1 MEIVLGSYPQPV
13 RSLSAELVGKNIK
26 ALVVACN
33 TATAAAID
41 RLRTVYP
48 NLPIIGVEPAV
59 KPAVALSKTGR
70 IGVMAT
76 RSTLACDGLAG
87 AIERGASLADATKII
102 AVCARHTGA
111 IGLFGT

>member
-1 MEIVLGSYPQPV
+1 MEIVLRSYPQPV
-13 RSLSAELVGKNIK
+13 RSLSAELVGQNVM
-26 ALVVACN
+26 ALVVTCN

-76 RSTLACDGLAG
+76 RSTLASARFQALLAPRAG
-87 AIERGASLADATKII
+87 NPATAWQAPSN
-102 AVCARHTGA
+102 AVPALQT
-111 IGLFGT
+111 LQK

>member
-13 RSLSAELVGKNIK
+13 RSLSAELVGQNVM
-26 ALVVACN
+26 ALVVTCN

-41 RLRTVYP
+41 WLRTEYP

-76 RSTLACDGLAG
+76 RSTLTSARFQALLAARAG
-87 AIERGASLADATKII
+87 NPATAWQAPSNPVPALQTLQK
-102 AVCARHTGA
+102 
-111 IGLFGT
+111 